1 MPERDAAER
10 LAQALHSVGLFELEK
25 MARDGQFADM
35 QYSPER
41 KRMLI
46 RDIEAEMRKCTNLSF
61 TLHLMGKLRD
71 AIIHGDY
78 D

>member
-25 MARDGQFADM
+25 MARDRQFADM

-46 RDIEAEMRKCTNLSF
+46 RDIEAEMR
-61 TLHLMGKLRD
+61 
-71 AIIHGDY
+71 
-78 D
+78 